1 MSSTHNQLVIGITAA
16 ASGHGPSY
24 LSQGPPPSG
33 TPDLPYPMCSWIWI
47 LSVMRTPSEL
57 KCDNATLT
65 LPINDTIYNRTERLD
80 MRNKE
85 PPSWMK
91 QFANFRPITPDIW
104 FDQ

>member
-24 LSQGPPPSG
+24 LSQGPPLSG
-33 TPDLPYPMCSWIWI
+33 TLDLPHPMCSWI

-65 LPINDTIYNRTERLD
+65 LPMNDTIYNRTERLD
-80 MRNKE
+80 MRTK
-85 PPSWMK
+85 SL
-91 QFANFRPITPDIW
+91 QAG
-104 FDQ
+104 